1 LYNGYGSKTGEDG
14 GVSKLDYLTIPVLG
28 RFKVADGFY
37 AFAGPQI
44 GLLLSAKSNY
54 NDEIVDEKDNYKST
68 NISALFGAEYK
79 FTDKLSLGASYNA
92 GLTSIAKD
100 NDESKLTTIGF
111 SVNLGFSF

>member
-1 LYNGYGSKTGEDG
+1 
-14 GVSKLDYLTIPVLG
+14 
-28 RFKVADGFY
+28 
-37 AFAGPQI
+37 
-44 GLLLSAKSNY
+44 LL
-54 NDEIVDEKDNYKST
+54 
-68 NISALFGAEYK
+68 GAEYK